1 MKTGFE
7 AIVAGHICLDIIPSM
22 TSGGFAFAPGQLL
35 EVGGAILSTGGP
47 VSNTGLALHKL
58 GISTRLMGKVGTD
71 SFGRSIR
78 QIIAGHDADLVK
90 GMIEVPG
97 EVSSYTI
104 ILSPPD
110 ADRMFLHCPGCNNTF
125 GADDIDYE
133 MLAAGRLFHFGYPP
147 LLKRVIEKNGA
158 ELVEILRR
166 AKSVGITTSLDLCMP
181 DPKGFSGSVNWP
193 RILSSALPYVDIFL
207 PSLEETLFT
216 LYPERFRDIYGG
228 GRISPETVVFE
239 LLGSIGSDLLAQGP
253 GVVGLK
259 LGEHGLYVRTGSPQ
273 AWSRAGRARPA
284 NLEPWLNRE
293 LWSPCFQA
301 KVAGTTGAGDAT
313 IAGFLAALLRNSSP
327 EECVTMACAVGAC
340 NVEAAD
346 ALGGLADWDATVARV
361 KAGWPRRRPAQGME
375 GWKLSQTQGVWL
387 GPFDRKT

>member
-78 QIIAGHDADLVK
+78 RIIAGHDADLVQ

-147 LLKRVIEKNGA
+147 LLKRVIERDGA
-158 ELVEILRR
+158 ELIEILRR
-166 AKSVGITTSLDLCMP
+166 AKASGITTSLDLCMP

-207 PSLEETLFT
+207 PSLEETLFI
-216 LYPERFRDIYGG
+216 LYPERFHRIHGG
-228 GRISPETVVFE
+228 GRTSQDSVDFE
-239 LLGSIGSDLLAQGP
+239 MLGTIGSDLIAQGP
-253 GVVGLK
+253 EVVGLK
-259 LGEHGLYVRTGSPQ
+259 LGEHGLYLRTGDSH
-273 AWSRAGRARPA
+273 AWSRAGRARPSNQEA
-284 NLEPWLNRE
+284 WLNRE

-301 KVAGTTGAGDAT
+301 KVAGTTGSGDAT
-313 IAGFLAALLRNSSP
+313 IAGFLAALLRDSSP

-346 ALGGLADWDATVARV
+346 ALGGLADWNATVARV
-361 KAGWPRRRPAQGME
+361 KAGWPRKCLTQRME
-375 GWKLSQTQGVWL
+375 GRQSLQANGVWL
-387 GPFDRKT
+387 GPCDRKA